1 MADGISTIM
10 TLRAI
15 LTMDTKDF
23 DSNVS
28 KSQSSAKKFAS
39 ALGKTI
45 KGAAV
50 AATAAIGA
58 AATGIANLTKAA
70 VSSYAD
76 YEQLVGGVET
86 LFDNTENLQRFKESL
101 ADVGYTAEEIEAEL
115 ANYKDPIEVVM
126 ENAANAYKTAG
137 LSANEYMETVTGMAA
152 ALNQS
157 TGDLAVSADYAN
169 MAITDM
175 ADNANK
181 MGSSMESIQ
190 TAYAGFSKQ
199 NYTMLD
205 NLKLGYGGTKEEMER
220 LLKDAQEFSG
230 VEYDISSYA
239 DIVEAIHVV
248 QTEMGITG
256 TTAAEASKTIS
267 GSVGAMKASWTN
279 FMTALANPDADIGA
293 MSEQLVASI
302 VTVKDNIMPVIQQVL
317 ASIAEAIPIIVPM
330 IAEMLPVVINE
341 LLPGLLDMAVQII
354 NILLNSFMENL
365 PIIVTAIVDM
375 VDLLANTLIDNM
387 PIILSAI
394 ITVIGAII
402 ERLPEILSAV
412 WEAFV
417 QILDSWGI
425 LDFFE
430 GIWNGIVEVFSVVV
444 DWFKNLW
451 EDIKEIF
458 RVVADWLDEN
468 VIQPILTFLQPLFD
482 FISTAVNN
490 VVAIFRGCWLIIKQ
504 IWSVV
509 APWFDE
515 HIIQPIAGFFSGMWD
530 GIKSAAS
537 DAWEGIKAVFQPV
550 VDWFK
555 NVFHDAWEGVK
566 NVFSTGGKIFDGIKE
581 GIENTF
587 KTVVNAIIRGIN
599 TVIAIP
605 FNAINDFLWVLRN
618 VNILGL
624 HPFDWISLFGVPRI
638 PELAQGGVLK
648 RGQVGVLE
656 GNGAEAVV
664 PLEKNR
670 EWIHAVAQDFG
681 REMGGATTVT
691 INVYGAQG
699 QDVNEL
705 AEIISRKIN
714 DAVVRDR
721 RVFA

>member
-28 KSQSSAKKFAS
+28 KSQSSANKFAS
-39 ALGKTI
+39 ALKKTI
-45 KGAAV
+45 TGAAV
-50 AATAAIGA
+50 AATAAISA

-70 VSSYAD
+70 ISSYAD

-86 LFDNTENLQRFKESL
+86 LFDNTENLQRFKETL

-302 VTVKDNIMPVIQQVL
+302 VTVKDNIMPVVQQVL
-317 ASIAEAIPIIVPM
+317 ASIAQAIPLIVPM
-330 IAEMLPVVINE
+330 ITEMLPMLINE
-341 LLPGLLDMAVQII
+341 LLPGLLEASVQII
-354 NILLNSFMENL
+354 NILLNSFAENL
-365 PIIVTAIVDM
+365 PVIVAALVAM

-387 PIILSAI
+387 PLILNAI

-402 ERLPEILSAV
+402 QRLPEILGAV
-412 WEAFV
+412 WDAFV
-417 QILDSWGI
+417 EILDSWGI
-425 LDFFE
+425 IDFFE
-430 GIWNGIVEVFSVVV
+430 GIW
-444 DWFKNLW
+444 D
-451 EDIKEIF
+451 DIKGIF
-458 RVVADWLDEN
+458 RVVAGWFN
-468 VIQPILTFLQPLFD
+468 TSVIQP
-482 FISTAVNN
+482 
-490 VVAIFRGCWLIIKQ
+490 VVGFFQGLWYSVSGFFRNLWNDITS
-504 IWSVV
+504 IWNSVSSWFYNSVV
-509 APWFDE
+509 AP
-515 HIIQPIAGFFSGMWD
+515 ISGFFGGMWD
-530 GIKSAAS
+530 NLRSGAS
-537 DAWEGIKAVFQPV
+537 NAWEGIK
-550 VDWFK
+550 
-555 NVFHDAWEGVK
+555 NVFSSVSNWFRDTFQAAWQKVK
-566 NVFSTGGKIFDGIKE
+566 NVFSTGGKIFSGIKE

-599 TVIAIP
+599 KVVAFP
-605 FNAINDFLWVLRN
+605 FNSINSFLRTLRN
-618 VNILGL
+618 LSILGL
-624 HPFDWISLFGVPRI
+624 YPFGWISEIYVPQI
-638 PELAQGGVLK
+638 PELAKGGVLK
-648 RGQVGVLE
+648 RGQVGLLE
-656 GNGAEAVV
+656 GNGSEAVV
-664 PLEKNR
+664 PLEKNK
-670 EWIHAVAQDFG
+670 EWIHAVAQDFAG
-681 REMGGATTVT
+681 ELGGTSVV

-699 QDVNEL
+699 QDINEL
-705 AEIISRKIN
+705 AEVISRKIN
-714 DAVVRDR
+714 DAVSRDR